1 MIHVTRYLIF
11 INNRESVFM
20 AGNDMVTV
28 FANIWNKKR
37 ERLRLMGSKYFKSE

>member
-11 INNRESVFM
+11 INNRERVFM

-28 FANIWNKKR
+28 FANIWNKKA
-37 ERLRLMGSKYFKSE
+37 EQSWLYIYFKSE